1 MSDNHPSERTDLTA
15 SSDKLD
21 RLSFERQ
28 VEPFRREL
36 RVHCYRML
44 GSPHEAEDL
53 VQETY
58 LRAWRSLEGFEGR
71 GSVRSWL
78 YRIATNVC
86 LNALASRKDAY
97 RLLPEQLSPPSEQ
110 LPTGDPSTEIPWL
123 APYPDS
129 QLAGFIDEAPNP
141 AARYEIRESVQLA
154 FLALIQQ
161 LPPRQRAALLLC
173 DVLGWS
179 ADETA
184 SLLGGTRASINS
196 ALQRARALLSARYP
210 EGRAPVSSASDQDQ
224 RALLDRY
231 VRAWEHADIQG
242 FVSLL
247 REDAT
252 FAMPPW
258 KFWYQGRDSISTF
271 FSRAWTAYDGFR
283 LMPVGANGQPA
294 FGFYSCK
301 PGDTVFHAHSLQILE
316 VRAGAIVAM
325 TKYMKPLGPALFA
338 DFGLPPTCE
347 RG

>member
-1 MSDNHPSERTDLTA
+1 MSDNHPSEHTELTA

-36 RVHCYRML
+36 RAHCYRML

-86 LNALASRKDAY
+86 LNALSSRKDAQ
-97 RLLPEQLSPPSEQ
+97 RLLPEQLSPPSEH

-161 LPPRQRAALLLC
+161 LPPRQRAAL
-173 DVLGWS
+173 
-179 ADETA
+179 
-184 SLLGGTRASINS
+184 
-196 ALQRARALLSARYP
+196 
-210 EGRAPVSSASDQDQ
+210 
-224 RALLDRY
+224 
-231 VRAWEHADIQG
+231 
-242 FVSLL
+242 
-247 REDAT
+247 
-252 FAMPPW
+252 
-258 KFWYQGRDSISTF
+258 
-271 FSRAWTAYDGFR
+271 
-283 LMPVGANGQPA
+283 
-294 FGFYSCK
+294 
-301 PGDTVFHAHSLQILE
+301 
-316 VRAGAIVAM
+316 
-325 TKYMKPLGPALFA
+325 
-338 DFGLPPTCE
+338 
-347 RG
+347 